1 MENEIN
7 HIDLIIA
14 NYLSGEA
21 TDTERNELNQWI
33 ETSLANKKHFDAT
46 KRIWDD
52 SQTYFP
58 KTEAL
63 SDQLYI
69 KDQIISQLVN
79 KAPRHSGL
87 YWLYRVA
94 AVLAIPILLTIGWYM
109 GNSGHN
115 GDEVLCEVSTPK
127 GHISRC
133 TLADGTEVWL
143 NAGST
148 LKYPSSMN
156 GELREVNLDGEAYF
170 KVTKNAH
177 KPFIVNTK
185 LAQVK
190 VLGTIFNLKA
200 YSNENKVE
208 TTLEEG
214 RVEFKAKNS
223 VVNPIE
229 LKPGEQVVF
238 NRSSQKLNVNNV
250 DTYLL
255 TAWKNGKYV
264 FKDAELKDII
274 AELERLY
281 DVKFH
286 IQNDSLLNMHFRGMF
301 EYDQNIF
308 SALERLETTT
318 NMKYKMDGRQ
328 IWLQ

>member
-7 HIDLIIA
+7 HIDLVIA
-14 NYLSGEA
+14 NFLSGEA
-21 TDTERNELNQWI
+21 TEDENAELNRWL
-33 ETSLANKKHFDAT
+33 ESSSSNKKHFEEY
-46 KRIWDD
+46 KRIWDN

-58 KTEAL
+58 PVEVLA
-63 SDQLYI
+63 DQLQI
-69 KDQIISQLVN
+69 KDQIINRLTNYRPDRSI
-79 KAPRHSGL
+79 SF
-87 YWLYRVA
+87 WLYRVA
-94 AVLAIPILLTIGWYM
+94 AILVLPVVLGIGWYI
-109 GNSGHN
+109 GNSGN
-115 GDEVLCEVSTPK
+115 KGKDIICEVSTAK

-156 GELREVNLDGEAYF
+156 GDLREVNLDGEAYF

-177 KPFIVNTK
+177 KPFVVNTK
-185 LAQVK
+185 LAKVK
-190 VLGTIFNLKA
+190 VLGTVFNLKA

-214 RVEFKAKNS
+214 RVEFITKNS
-223 VVNPIE
+223 AVNPIV

-238 NRSSQKLNVNNV
+238 NHSSQKLSVNNV

-255 TAWKNGKYV
+255 TAWKDGKYV

-286 IQNDSLLNMHFRGMF
+286 IQNDSLLHMHFRGMF

-308 SALERLETTT
+308 SALETLETTT
-318 NMKYKMDGRQ
+318 NMKYKMEGRQ

>member
-1 MENEIN
+1 MENEIDP
-7 HIDLIIA
+7 IECALA
-14 NYLSGEA
+14 KYLGGEL
-21 TDTERNELNQWI
+21 TESEKIELTAWI
-33 ETSLANKKHFDAT
+33 ESSPANKKHFADY
-46 KRIWDD
+46 KRIWEK
-52 SQTYFP
+52 SHFYFSSS
-58 KTEAL
+58 KIL
-63 SDQLYI
+63 SDQIKI
-69 KDQIISQLVN
+69 KDQIITQLIN
-79 KAPRHSGL
+79 DTPQNSASF
-87 YWLYRVA
+87 WIYRVA
-94 AVLAIPILLTIGWYM
+94 AILALPIMLGIGWYI
-109 GNSGHN
+109 GNSKNTG
-115 GDEVLCEVSTPK
+115 GDVICEVSTPK

-148 LKYPSSMN
+148 LKYPSTMN
-156 GELREVNLDGEAYF
+156 GNLREVNLDGEAYF

-177 KPFIVNTK
+177 KPFVVNTK
-185 LAQVK
+185 QAQIK
-190 VLGTIFNLKA
+190 VLGTVFNLKA

-214 RVEFKAKNS
+214 RVEFKPKNS
-223 VVNPIE
+223 AVNPIT

-238 NRSSQKLNVNNV
+238 DHSNQNISVNNV

-255 TAWKNGKYV
+255 TAWKDGKYV

-274 AELERLY
+274 NELERLY

-286 IQNDSLLNMHFRGMF
+286 IQNDSLLHMHFRGMF

-308 SALERLETTT
+308 SALERLELTT
-318 NMKYKMDGRQ
+318 NKKYKMDGRQ

>member
-14 NYLSGEA
+14 NFLSGEA
-21 TDTERNELNQWI
+21 TEAEKAELTNWI
-33 ETSLANKKHFDAT
+33 ESSSSNKKHFEEY
-46 KRIWDD
+46 KRIWYN

-58 KTEAL
+58 RAEAL
-63 SDQLYI
+63 ADQLKI
-69 KDQIISQLVN
+69 KDQIINQLTN
-79 KAPRHSGL
+79 YQPGKSISF
-87 YWLYRVA
+87 WLFRVA
-94 AVLAIPILLTIGWYM
+94 AILAIPVVLGIGWYI
-109 GNSGHN
+109 GNSGN
-115 GDEVLCEVSTPK
+115 KGKDIICEVSTPK

-148 LKYPSSMN
+148 LKYPSTMN
-156 GELREVNLDGEAYF
+156 GDLREVNLDGEAYF

-177 KPFIVNTK
+177 KPFVVNTK
-185 LAQVK
+185 LAQIK
-190 VLGTIFNLKA
+190 VLGTVFNLKA

-214 RVEFKAKNS
+214 RVEFKPKNS
-223 VVNPIE
+223 AVNPVE

-238 NRSSQKLNVNNV
+238 NHSSQKLSVNNV

-255 TAWKNGKYV
+255 TAWKDGKYV

-274 AELERLY
+274 NELERLY

-286 IQNDSLLNMHFRGMF
+286 IQNDSLLHMHFRGMF

-308 SALERLETTT
+308 SALERLELTT
-318 NMKYKMDGRQ
+318 NKKYKMDGRQ

>member
-7 HIDLIIA
+7 HIDLLIA
-14 NYLSGEA
+14 NCLSGEA
-21 TDTERNELNQWI
+21 SEIEKKELSQWL
-33 ETSLANKKHFDAT
+33 EVSSANKKHFEEY
-46 KRIWDD
+46 KRIWDN
-52 SQTYFP
+52 SQTYISKP
-58 KTEAL
+58 ETL
-63 SDQLYI
+63 SDQLQI
-69 KDQIISQLVN
+69 KDRIISQLVN
-79 KAPRHSGL
+79 EKPERNSL
-87 YWLYRVA
+87 FWLNRVA
-94 AVLAIPILLTIGWYM
+94 AILAIPVMLGIGWYI
-109 GNSGHN
+109 GNSGN
-115 GDEVLCEVSTPK
+115 KEDIICEVSTPK

-148 LKYPSSMN
+148 LKYPSTMN
-156 GELREVNLDGEAYF
+156 GDLREVNLDGEAYF

-185 LAQVK
+185 LAKVK
-190 VLGTIFNLKA
+190 VLGTVFNLRA
-200 YSNENKVE
+200 YSSESKVE

-214 RVEFKAKNS
+214 RVEFKATNS
-223 VVNPIE
+223 QANPIE

-238 NRSSQKLNVNNV
+238 NHDSQNLSINQV
-250 DTYLL
+250 DTYPL
-255 TAWKNGKYV
+255 TAWKDGKYV

-274 AELERLY
+274 TELERLY

-286 IQNDSLLNMHFRGMF
+286 IQNDSLLHQHFRGMF
-301 EYDQNIF
+301 EYELNIF

-318 NMKYKMDGRQ
+318 NMKYKIDGRN

>member
-7 HIDLIIA
+7 RIDLIIA
-14 NYLSGEA
+14 NFLSGEA
-21 TDTERNELNQWI
+21 TDTEKAELTEWI
-33 ETSLANKKHFDAT
+33 ESSSSNKKQFEES
-46 KRIWDD
+46 KRIWDN
-52 SQTYFP
+52 SQTYFSR
-58 KTEAL
+58 TESL
-63 SDQLYI
+63 SDQLHI
-69 KDQIISQLVN
+69 KDQIINQLVN
-79 KAPRHSGL
+79 RKEGRSISF
-87 YWLYRVA
+87 WLIRIA
-94 AVLAIPILLTIGWYM
+94 AILAIPVLLEIGWYL
-109 GNSGHN
+109 GNSGNN
-115 GDEVLCEVSTPK
+115 GEEVLCEVSTPK

-148 LKYPSSMN
+148 LKYPSTMN
-156 GELREVNLDGEAYF
+156 GNQREVNLDGEAYF

-185 LAQVK
+185 LAQIK
-190 VLGTIFNLKA
+190 VLGTVFNLKA
-200 YSNENKVE
+200 YTCESKVE

-214 RVEFKAKNS
+214 RVEFKVNS
-223 VVNPIE
+223 ATINPIE

-238 NRSSQKLNVNNV
+238 NHVNQKLSVHQV

-255 TAWKNGKYV
+255 TAWKDGKYV

-274 AELERLY
+274 NELERLY

-286 IQNDSLLNMHFRGMF
+286 VQNDSLLHMHFRGMF
-301 EYDQNIF
+301 EYDLNIF